1 MGQREIPLGF
11 ARRILYKNC
20 KPLRKSALAATW
32 RQCPDLAGST
42 PAPIQKK
49 REPALTGQLS
59 FCYDD
64 KIGTRYKRG
73 QKIRD
78 HHRSDRSHESSL
90 TYVRLTRPSFACAKF
105 AQGKSAG
112 KKSRDHHRSSDREL
126 PGVQPLVEMAG
137 IDQRFFETLLA
148 RTPTRKR
155 VGPVSPLLAKN
166 VPPARF
172 IYARTLSGPIPAF

>member
-1 MGQREIPLGF
+1 MVLLAG
-11 ARRILYKNC
+11 ILCKNC
-20 KPLRKSALAATW
+20 KPLRNNILAATW
-32 RQCPDLAGST
+32 CQCPDLAGST

-90 TYVRLTRPSFACAKF
+90 TYVRLTRPSFASAKL
-105 AQGKSAG
+105 AAG
-112 KKSRDHHRSSDREL
+112 GFLCRKKKKTWSQSILCDHVEHRNTIDATAFVHSQASGILFFTPGEIVLHYEPPEL
-126 PGVQPLVEMAG
+126 RSGDPASE
-137 IDQRFFETLLA
+137 
-148 RTPTRKR
+148 
-155 VGPVSPLLAKN
+155 SP
-166 VPPARF
+166 
-172 IYARTLSGPIPAF
+172 SG